1 MTKIAVTY
9 DHGQIW
15 QHFGKTEF
23 FKIYTVDEGRLT
35 GTRVVSTGGLGHGAL
50 AGFLAEQNVD
60 AVICGGVGSPMI
72 DRLAAAGIKAY
83 PGVTGDADRAVASL
97 IAGTLAVNEDAV
109 HGGCHHHE

>member
-50 AGFLAEQNVD
+50 AGFLADQNVRTPCTA
-60 AVICGGVGSPMI
+60 AVTITNKDWEGSSAG
-72 DRLAAAGIKAY
+72 DRG
-83 PGVTGDADRAVASL
+83 
-97 IAGTLAVNEDAV
+97 
-109 HGGCHHHE
+109 